1 MKTKTKKKVVKKV
14 PSKKLNKAFKAKWLK
29 ALRSGR
35 YEQTISELRVGTR
48 RDGFGYCCLGVA
60 CNIMDR
66 HWKISKSDNTTYSH
80 KHSEPGSDSLSHAFL
95 KQINLTPEQESKLI
109 VMNDGGSTF
118 SEIADYIEK
127 HL

>member
-1 MKTKTKKKVVKKV
+1 MKIKNKKKVVKKV

-66 HWKISKSDNTTYSH
+66 HWKISNGDVTYSH
-80 KHSEPGSDSLSHAFL
+80 KYSEPGYESLSLAFL
-95 KQINLTPEQESKLI
+95 KQINLSHKQESKLI
-109 VMNDGGSTF
+109 TMNDEGKSF
-118 SEIADYIEK
+118 NQIADYIERY
-127 HL
+127 L